1 VSGPIWLLLP
11 VVVGLSTVGY
21 FFFFVLRRMRQPI
34 SVPMPSVPGGEGGA
48 EDAIP
53 RALADLL
60 GVMVGH
66 VPVDVISRYE
76 SIHRRMLG
84 MVPRMGQME
93 GTSQDLY
100 ILRRTAEDYLP
111 TAILPYLRLARAGAD
126 ERPLPDGRTPHQVV
140 LAQLELIDAKLAEID
155 DALNSNDL
163 DRLLVH
169 GRFLETRFAAA
180 SSGDLALKP
189 PPS

>member
-1 VSGPIWLLLP
+1 MSGPIWLLLP
-11 VVVGLSTVGY
+11 VIVGLSTVGY
-21 FFFFVLRRMRQPI
+21 FVFVFRRMRQPI
-34 SVPMPSVPGGEGGA
+34 SVPLPAMPGGGGGG

-76 SIHRRMLG
+76 SIHRRMLA
-84 MVPRMGQME
+84 MLPRMGQME

-100 ILRRTAEDYLP
+100 ILQRTAEDYLP
-111 TAILPYLRLARAGAD
+111 TAVLSYLRLVRAGTD
-126 ERPLPDGRTPHQVV
+126 EQPLPDGRTPHMVV
-140 LAQLELIDAKLAEID
+140 LEQLELIEAKLADID
-155 DALNSNDL
+155 DALNRDDL

-169 GRFLETRFAAA
+169 GRFLETRFGAA
-180 SSGDLALKP
+180 SGGDLALRP
-189 PPS
+189 PPG